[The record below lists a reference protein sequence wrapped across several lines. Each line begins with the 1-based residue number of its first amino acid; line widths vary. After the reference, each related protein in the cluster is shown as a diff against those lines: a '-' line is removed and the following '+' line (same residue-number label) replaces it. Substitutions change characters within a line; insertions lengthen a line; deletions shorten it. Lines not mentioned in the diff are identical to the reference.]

1 MRNAQTRKR
10 NPLYILWINIRRW
23 CGITGSAEL
32 THRKYYSGV
41 KVCDDW
47 LDYNKF
53 ERWCICAGYER
64 GLNLVRKDKGGD
76 YCPENCVFV
85 KRSVA
90 NGMRRCVRRMR
101 DGRSARDIIGRDNLG
116 HDRLYAQRVSRRIF
130 VEGMSVRDAVYTGKY
145 KMPRKFSVNRA
156 DACKVLPG
164 GIDE

>member
-1 MRNAQTRKR
+1 MRRAPIRKK

-47 LDYNKF
+47 LDFNKF

-64 GLNLVRKDKGGD
+64 GLNLIRKDKNGD
-76 YCPENCVFV
+76 YCPENCLFV
-85 KRSVA
+85 KHSVA

-101 DGRSARDIIGRDNLG
+101 DGRSVRDIIGRDNLG
-116 HDRLYAQRVSRRIF
+116 HDRLYANRVAKRIF
-130 VEGMSVRDAVYTGKY
+130 EGKMSVAAAVYAGRY
-145 KMPRKFSVNRA
+145 KMPRK
-156 DACKVLPG
+156 VL
-164 GIDE
+164 